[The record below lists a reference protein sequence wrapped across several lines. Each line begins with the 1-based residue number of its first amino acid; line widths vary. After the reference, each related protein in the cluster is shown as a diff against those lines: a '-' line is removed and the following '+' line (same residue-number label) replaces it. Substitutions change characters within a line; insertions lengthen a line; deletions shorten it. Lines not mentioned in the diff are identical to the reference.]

1 MAAVIMSDIKLVG
14 VHQATNKS
22 NADNITYIYI

>member
-1 MAAVIMSDIKLVG
+1 MAAVIMSDIKLVD

-22 NADNITYIYI
+22 NADNVTYIYI